1 MATRSVCV
9 GVDSATQ
16 SSVVVQPICG
26 VSVHRLVVSVM
37 DVVVLASALVALLYV
52 VFTQSNEGLLLFL
65 LSVVV
70 LDP

>member
-1 MATRSVCV
+1 
-9 GVDSATQ
+9 
-16 SSVVVQPICG
+16 
-26 VSVHRLVVSVM
+26 M

-70 LDP
+70 LDL